1 MIPGR
6 MNEHDVTILLRAISG
21 GDREALDQ
29 LVPLV
34 YGEIRRI
41 AARHLRNE
49 RSNHTLQPTA
59 LVNEAYLR
67 LAGQS
72 EPAWKDRVHFLR
84 VASRV
89 IRNVLVDHAR
99 ARNREKR
106 GGDVL
111 KVTLVEDKAGRPD
124 LDLDI
129 LALDQ
134 ALERFAGDYPEEARV
149 VELQYFG
156 GLTPVEAAE
165 VLGVSRRTVDRRL
178 VFARAWLFQQL
189 KVGADG
195 LPGEEA

>member
-59 LVNEAYLR
+59 LANEAYLR

-72 EPAWKDRVHFLR
+72 EPAWTDRVHFLR

-111 KVTLVEDKAGRPD
+111 KVTLVEDVAGRPD

-156 GLTPVEAAE
+156 GLTPAEAAE
-165 VLGVSRRTVDRRL
+165 LLGVSRRTVDRRL

-189 KVGADG
+189 KAGADG